1 MESRA
6 LKILELVVD
15 EYIRTGEP
23 IGSKAVQEL
32 LDIQVSSATIRNEMA
47 SLEQQGYLEHP
58 HTSAGRVPT
67 YKGLRLYIERLSGR
81 HELDE
86 KEKVIIDSMFEG
98 SPHQTEQVI
107 IENATRAL
115 AEFTKCAIV
124 STSDANRFSVITKVE
139 VIPTGRRM
147 YVLLMITSGG
157 GIRNRVCRLSFDL
170 THEQMEFFQQ
180 FAEENL
186 TGVNPENVSDDFFKS
201 LSAALGSYVMSLS
214 PLLKGVADMS
224 AEMMNEKVRIEGEE
238 NLIACSE
245 LKGEEIAAVLKQRN
259 EFSRFL
265 DSTFNGINVL
275 FGQEDDTF
283 VISNSSMITGTFSK
297 DGERAGSIGVIGPLR
312 LDYKKIIPYIEYFTD
327 KVSDLLSQADETE
340 VVTQKE
346 ETDFEQK

>member
-1 MESRA
+1 
-6 LKILELVVD
+6 
-15 EYIRTGEP
+15 
-23 IGSKAVQEL
+23 
-32 LDIQVSSATIRNEMA
+32 
-47 SLEQQGYLEHP
+47 
-58 HTSAGRVPT
+58 
-67 YKGLRLYIERLSGR
+67 
-81 HELDE
+81 
-86 KEKVIIDSMFEG
+86 
-98 SPHQTEQVI
+98 
-107 IENATRAL
+107 
-115 AEFTKCAIV
+115 
-124 STSDANRFSVITKVE
+124 
-139 VIPTGRRM
+139 
-147 YVLLMITSGG
+147 
-157 GIRNRVCRLSFDL
+157 
-170 THEQMEFFQQ
+170 
-180 FAEENL
+180 
-186 TGVNPENVSDDFFKS
+186 
-201 LSAALGSYVMSLS
+201 
-214 PLLKGVADMS
+214 MS

-327 KVSDLLSQADETE
+327 KVSDLLSQADETD